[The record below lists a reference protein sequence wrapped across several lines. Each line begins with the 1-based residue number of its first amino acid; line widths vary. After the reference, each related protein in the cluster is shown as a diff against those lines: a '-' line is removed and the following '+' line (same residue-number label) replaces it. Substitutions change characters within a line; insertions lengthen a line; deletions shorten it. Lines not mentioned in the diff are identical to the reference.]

1 MFFTTTII
9 TTIGYGN
16 IAPNTTAGRWGLG
29 IVDIEDTC
37 IMFRAFCI
45 VFAIIGI
52 PLTLSVLADL
62 AAALATVISR
72 LCNYIKSFRPVLIK
86 YRLISHTPGDDGKG
100 LEIPQPT
107 TTHQSRII

>member
-16 IAPNTTAGRWGLG
+16 IAPTTTAGRWEVG
-29 IVDIEDTC
+29 IVMVNNEDTC

-100 LEIPQPT
+100 LEIPQHT
-107 TTHQSRII
+107 KVG